1 MRPVIGV
8 TTSFND
14 DESFHMMNR
23 RYSTALIS
31 AGALLVMLPA
41 TDEPSVISGYADMID
56 GLVLSGGNDMDP
68 AMYGEGQKWACGEI
82 NPVRDRFETRLF
94 TEVLGRG
101 NKPILGICRGI
112 QLMNVALGG
121 SLYQDLQT
129 DFSGDAIAHRQKQLP
144 CYTSHPVQLCEQSR
158 LQEILGMNTL
168 FVNSHHHQAL
178 KATPECF
185 VPSAHAPDGV
195 IEAAEHTSHPFCIG
209 VQWHPECLWN
219 QPDSTVHRRLF
230 EAFVDAC
237 RK

>member
-1 MRPVIGV
+1 MRPVIGI

-14 DESFHMMNR
+14 DESFHIMNR
-23 RYSTALIS
+23 CYSTALIS

-68 AMYGEGQKWACGEI
+68 TMYGEGQEWACGEI

-94 TEVLGRG
+94 AEVLGRG

-112 QLMNVALGG
+112 QVMNVALGG

-129 DFSGDAIAHRQKQLP
+129 DFSGKAIAHRQKQRS
-144 CYTSHPVQLCEQSR
+144 CYTSHTVQLRGR
-158 LQEILGMNTL
+158 LREFLGADVL
-168 FVNSHHHQAL
+168 PVNSHHHQAL
-178 KATPECF
+178 KATPDCF
-185 VPSAHAPDGV
+185 VPAAHAPDGV
-195 IEAAEHTSHPFCIG
+195 IEAAEHASHPFCIG
-209 VQWHPECLWN
+209 VQWHPERLWD
-219 QPDSTVHRRLF
+219 QPGGDLHRKLF

-237 RK
+237 RR